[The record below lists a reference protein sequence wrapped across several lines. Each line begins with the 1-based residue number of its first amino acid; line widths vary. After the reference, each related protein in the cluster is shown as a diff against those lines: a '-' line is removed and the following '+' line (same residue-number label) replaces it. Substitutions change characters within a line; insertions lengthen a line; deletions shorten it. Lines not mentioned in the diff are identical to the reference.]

1 MKAGPKKLIEMVNK
15 GMTAREIRKELDIK
29 SKAPLKKI
37 YYDALVKT
45 GKVKGISADRK
56 AKKGQAK
63 GRALTIG
70 KRGTILL
77 SKPLLI
83 KQLGFKEGD
92 RFSVI
97 KRRDRVIL
105 KKTV

>member
-1 MKAGPKKLIEMVNK
+1 MKAEAKKLIEMVNK
-15 GMTAREIRKELDIK
+15 GMTAKEIRKELGIK
-29 SKAPLKKI
+29 SKAPLRKT

-45 GKVKGISADRK
+45 GKIMGISTSGK
-56 AKKGQAK
+56 AQKGPAK
-63 GRALTIG
+63 RRALTIG

-92 RFSVI
+92 RFSVT
-97 KRRDRVIL
+97 KRRDGIIL